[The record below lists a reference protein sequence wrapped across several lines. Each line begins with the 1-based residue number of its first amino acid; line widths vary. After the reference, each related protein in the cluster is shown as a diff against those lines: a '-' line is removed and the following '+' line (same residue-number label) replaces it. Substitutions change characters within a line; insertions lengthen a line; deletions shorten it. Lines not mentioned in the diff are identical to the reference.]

1 MEARF
6 REFARPIKQR
16 LEARIDRYLELGL
29 DAGAIPTG
37 TDWAP
42 IRSAIEAQVLA
53 ALPTLSEDHSA
64 PTAAVVVGITITG
77 STSPNDGTG
86 EVVLMQIAPPELE
99 RQRAVALETSI
110 LDKRPVLES
119 YKAHGYRTILLLERR
134 HLALSDRAT
143 ILAAF
148 RHAADRC
155 GSGIDDVYLV
165 EMHAG
170 PPAVSP
176 LKIGSALADRCRPA
190 WPTAPGYAATRV
202 RP

>member
-42 IRSAIEAQVLA
+42 IRSAIEAQVLG

-64 PTAAVVVGITITG
+64 PTTAVVVGITITG

-86 EVVLMQIAPPELE
+86 EVMLMQIAP
-99 RQRAVALETSI
+99 
-110 LDKRPVLES
+110 
-119 YKAHGYRTILLLERR
+119 
-134 HLALSDRAT
+134 LAGAP
-143 ILAAF
+143 
-148 RHAADRC
+148 
-155 GSGIDDVYLV
+155 
-165 EMHAG
+165 AG
-170 PPAVSP
+170 RGA
-176 LKIGSALADRCRPA
+176 
-190 WPTAPGYAATRV
+190 
-202 RP
+202 